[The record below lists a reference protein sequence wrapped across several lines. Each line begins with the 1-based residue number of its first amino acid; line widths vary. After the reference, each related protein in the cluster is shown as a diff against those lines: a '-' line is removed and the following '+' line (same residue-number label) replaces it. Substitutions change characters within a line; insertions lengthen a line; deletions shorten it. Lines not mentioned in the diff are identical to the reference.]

1 MAQKQIQASV
11 QIADHEIRLVVG
23 EFHENHLNILR
34 VERVK
39 HNGVRNQNIVHETS
53 VIDALKKA
61 IENASNVLGYKIER
75 VLLVVPSVQMKKM
88 NGKVNVNVKSRKI
101 QLSDIQTGINDIITS
116 EHDENLELVNIGGIK
131 YIINGISTRK
141 LPLNEECDQFMMDLD
156 LFYCEKT
163 TLYAYANVVE
173 KAGLEIMDICLD
185 AYAIG
190 EEAALFEQAISNY
203 IILVNFERQT
213 TTLSLFSHGKLLNS
227 EVLEEGYGEWVSSL
241 VDLTGLKSDACVR
254 LLTDN
259 AALEEKDY
267 SLDPVFLWYKDN
279 EDRTLSLSE
288 IHEAVKPAALKW
300 FNTMKEVC
308 EPILNANGGQIV
320 VTGAGVELA
329 GMSDAVKMIHEK
341 ASVYVPQTIGARDG
355 SLSSVLGMFYAY
367 REINMIRNSKLL
379 VSDEQ
384 AINES
389 LKANKNHG
397 NEENGFTKKL
407 KSIILNEK

>member
-1 MAQKQIQASV
+1 MARKQIQASV

-39 HNGVRNQNIVHETS
+39 HSGVNNQSIVHETS
-53 VIDALKKA
+53 VVDALKKA

-88 NGKVNVNVKSRKI
+88 NGRVNVGVKSGKI
-101 QLSDIQTGINDIITS
+101 QLSDIQMGINDIITS
-116 EHDENLELVNIGGIK
+116 DHDENLELVNIGGIK

-141 LPLNEECDQFMMDLD
+141 LPLNEECNQFMMDLD
-156 LFYCEKT
+156 LFYCEKN

-173 KAGLEIMDICLD
+173 KAGLEIMDICLG

-203 IILVNFERQT
+203 IVLIILERQT

-227 EVLEEGYGEWVSSL
+227 EVLNEGYGTWVSSL

-259 AALEEKDY
+259 AVLEDKEY
-267 SLDPVFLWYKDN
+267 SSDPVFLWYKDN

-288 IHEAVKPAALKW
+288 IHEAVKPSVSKW
-300 FNTMKEVC
+300 FEMMKSAC
-308 EPILNANGGQIV
+308 DPIINENAGQVI

-329 GMSDAVKMIHEK
+329 GMNEVVKMINEK
-341 ASVYVPQTIGARDG
+341 ASIYVPQTIGARDG
-355 SLSSVLGMFYAY
+355 SLSGVLGMFYAY
-367 REINMIRNSKLL
+367 RDINVIRNSKLL
-379 VSDEQ
+379 VGDEQ

-389 LKANKNHG
+389 LKVSKSHG
-397 NEENGFTKKL
+397 EEAGFTKKL